1 MEADLTKEEY
11 EKFIKWLESPKRDSE
26 VMKQIREMVRKL
38 KIKSASNQINEEYKE
53 TFQSL
58 SKQDMKESMDFKR
71 RSWERDE

>member
-11 EKFIKWLESPKRDSE
+11 EKFIKWLESPKSDSE

-53 TFQSL
+53 TFQAL